1 MDHVLVLNATFE
13 PLNIVTV
20 RRAIILLLKEKAEVV
35 EAAQAQIRS
44 QRLSFDIPLV
54 IRLVYFVRVPRRL
67 FLPLTR
73 RTVLS
78 RDGYTCQY
86 CGAQPVKSQL
96 TVDHLVPR
104 SRGGETDWKNVVTA
118 CVPCN
123 QRKGQRKPE
132 EAGMRLLAS
141 PQRPRYVAV
150 VLLGKAQAHEAWQ
163 KYIFLDSEPKEGF
176 RGEKRKER
184 TLLPNIA

>member
-1 MDHVLVLNATFE
+1 MEHVLVLNATFE

-35 EAAQAQIRS
+35 EAAEAQIRS
-44 QRLSFDIPLV
+44 QRLSFDLPLV

-73 RTVLS
+73 RTVLA
-78 RDGYTCQY
+78 RDQYTCQY

-96 TVDHLVPR
+96 TVDHVVPR
-104 SRGGETDWKNVVTA
+104 SRGGESDWKNVVTA

-123 QRKGQRKPE
+123 QRKGQRIPE
-132 EAGMRLLAS
+132 EAGMRLLAP
-141 PQRPRYVAV
+141 PQWPRYAAL

-163 KYIFLDSEPKEGF
+163 KYIYNEPK
-176 RGEKRKER
+176 GEFIAEKKGKRIV
-184 TLLPNIA
+184 LPNIA